1 MEGNK
6 ITIIIP
12 CYCSEHYLK
21 KTVSEILAVF
31 SDLPG
36 IDAGGASIACCP
48 PSSIHGESYRPT
60 IVLIN
65 DASPDRTDK
74 VIRELVDAYPQ
85 TIIGIELK
93 RNVGQARAK
102 MAGLPYAQGTYTV
115 FMDDDGQH
123 DPRTIPELIQKVDCG
138 FDLVYTRFPKLA
150 ESVPRKIAS
159 GILDSLLWLFC
170 AKPRGLRI
178 TSYFALSPAAV
189 ERLLTYESP
198 HPFIGGYLMS
208 KHAAVDTVF
217 SNHRVRHMGKSGYSL
232 RKLCKRAAE
241 LCLLW
246 RLPVTSE
253 EAMYEIEAVYGTE
266 YIADAQVLTIC
277 SSS

>member
-12 CYCSEHYLK
+12 CYCSERYLK

-31 SDLPG
+31 SDMSG
-36 IDAGGASIACCP
+36 IDVGGTSLTHCS
-48 PSSIHGESYRPT
+48 PSSTHGEGYRPT
-60 IVLIN
+60 IVLVN
-65 DASPDRTDK
+65 DASPDHTDK
-74 VIRELVDAYPQ
+74 VIRELVNAYPQ
-85 TIIGIELK
+85 TVIGIELK

-123 DPRTIPELIQKVDCG
+123 DPHTIPELIQKVDCG
-138 FDLVYTRFPKLA
+138 FDLVYTRFPKLE

-159 GILDSLLWLFC
+159 GILDALLWLFC

-189 ERLLTYESP
+189 KCLLTYESP

-232 RKLCKRAAE
+232 IKLCKRAAE

-246 RLPVTSE
+246 RLPVASE
-253 EAMYEIEAVYGTE
+253 EAMYEIEAVYGAE
-266 YIADAQVLTIC
+266 WIVDSPVLTMC
-277 SSS
+277 SNS